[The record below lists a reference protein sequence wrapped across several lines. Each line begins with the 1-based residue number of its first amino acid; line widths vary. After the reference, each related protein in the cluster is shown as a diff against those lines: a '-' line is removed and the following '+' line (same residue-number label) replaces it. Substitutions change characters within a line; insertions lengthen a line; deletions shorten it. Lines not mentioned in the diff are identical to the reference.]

1 MKKGYMA
8 IVTVLV
14 LLAVTVGIASTLTFF
29 SLDKAQSQDALA
41 KGQQAL
47 YFSESCAEEGMLRT
61 IHATDPTTY
70 SGDTFTIPQGQCEVT
85 VANDS
90 GTYTL
95 HAIGGKDGQYVRGVA
110 IDFAL
115 DVDKLRVINWKEE

>member
-1 MKKGYMA
+1 MKKGYLA

-29 SLDKAQSQDALA
+29 SIDQARSEDALV

-61 IHATDPTTY
+61 KRATDPTTY
-70 SGDTFTIPQGQCEVT
+70 PGEIFSLPQGECEVS
-85 VANDS
+85 VSNDS

-95 HAIGGKDGQYVRGVA
+95 HALGKNDNYQRGIA
-110 IDFAL
+110 ATFTL
-115 DVDKLRVINWKEE
+115 ETDKLKVSDWKEE